1 MRRAWLIVLAALV
14 AFAAV
19 PASALGSADV
29 TNANVTLRLARDSSV
44 LVSERLTFDYQ
55 GTYHASY
62 RDIPLANGATID
74 PNSIG
79 VREGSRVYQP
89 GGCTTQVDSV

>member
-29 TNANVTLRLARDSSV
+29 TNANVTLRLARDTSV
-44 LVSERLTFDYQ
+44 LVSERLTVDYQ
-55 GTYHASY
+55 GT
-62 RDIPLANGATID
+62 
-74 PNSIG
+74 
-79 VREGSRVYQP
+79 
-89 GGCTTQVDSV
+89 